1 MHAAQSLRRRALDVW
16 GDKMN
21 RTTLVMA
28 GVAALVLFTPV
39 AERAHA
45 AVLAPMVEPVFDGF
59 GTILHVA
66 AKSKVR
72 AGDLDNGPKNPGG
85 SVNSTCSKPG
95 FCKEQRR
102 RRPTK
107 SEISGPRPTV
117 PPKP

>member
-1 MHAAQSLRRRALDVW
+1 MHATANALYARAS
-16 GDKMN
+16 GRTKMY
-21 RTTLVMA
+21 RTALAVSGLV
-28 GVAALVLFTPV
+28 ALIVCAPV
-39 AERAHA
+39 AERAQA
-45 AVLAPMVEPVFDGF
+45 TVLAPMLEPVFDGF
-59 GTILHVA
+59 GTILHIA
-66 AKSKVR
+66 AKPRVR

-95 FCKEQRR
+95 FCTEQRR